1 MKGSI
6 SEGGKP
12 MSKKASEFQEK
23 AMSAIYRGKEIFKP
37 LNTGWIDGHAAC
49 VREYVANVFF
59 YTKNGVTIMID
70 AGYNYPRLKEKMG
83 WIGVDPESIRNI
95 LITHQDTDHVGA
107 VEEDSDGLFRN
118 AVLYIGDVENR
129 YLTGEA
135 RRKVCYGLYTLPKVT
150 IENRKILVQD
160 GQVFSIEGIK
170 VECFLVPGH
179 TWGHMVYLIDDSYLF
194 TGDTIWLGA
203 DGGKSF
209 INMLAESNP
218 VSIKSLKSLE
228 NKLRTRDLPLK
239 IITGHTG
246 WTDDIDF
253 AFAHTDEVCN
263 AWVRQKPHDPTAPYD
278 GYDERDDT
286 EEGTKSN
293 LLPKADRPGWNKPDY
308 ANWIPDVMIPGMTAG
323 TAAAAA
329 GFLAFGICGLGVNGK
344 KRAAIG
350 TAFGIGTAVMAA
362 FTVWCIYARKAFS
375 YDGSRRLSKKIV
387 EGTAEYVILP
397 KGGKGLDVGCGSG
410 ALTIACAKRNQE
422 AEMIGID
429 HWGPEYAEYSK
440 TLCEKNAR
448 AESVTNVS
456 FRKGN
461 AIHLDFP
468 DETFD
473 AVTSN
478 YVYHNIVGQNKQQ
491 LLLETLRVLKKGG
504 TFAIHD
510 LMSKSRYGDMEAFC
524 RKLKDM
530 GYEEVRLID
539 TTDGKFMT
547 RAESRRLMLTG
558 STLLVGRK

>member
-1 MKGSI
+1 
-6 SEGGKP
+6 
-12 MSKKASEFQEK
+12 
-23 AMSAIYRGKEIFKP
+23 MSAIYRGKEIFKP
-37 LNTGWIDGHAAC
+37 LNTGWIDGHAAY

-329 GFLAFGICGLGVNGK
+329 GFIPVRIAATDMRWPEPAAIDAFLAFYDELPPDAWLHFHCQAGMGRTTTFLVLTELLRHPEVALSDALSHQLAAGGADLHLRPEIMTGIWLF
-344 KRAAIG
+344 AQ
-350 TAFGIGTAVMAA
+350 
-362 FTVWCIYARKAFS
+362 YARERRAGAPRWS
-375 YDGSRRLSKKIV
+375 EWLARHDG
-387 EGTAEYVILP
+387 
-397 KGGKGLDVGCGSG
+397 
-410 ALTIACAKRNQE
+410 
-422 AEMIGID
+422 
-429 HWGPEYAEYSK
+429 
-440 TLCEKNAR
+440 
-448 AESVTNVS
+448 
-456 FRKGN
+456 
-461 AIHLDFP
+461 
-468 DETFD
+468 
-473 AVTSN
+473 
-478 YVYHNIVGQNKQQ
+478 
-491 LLLETLRVLKKGG
+491 
-504 TFAIHD
+504 
-510 LMSKSRYGDMEAFC
+510 
-524 RKLKDM
+524 
-530 GYEEVRLID
+530 
-539 TTDGKFMT
+539 
-547 RAESRRLMLTG
+547 
-558 STLLVGRK
+558 